1 LDKLTAL
8 KSLSVNFMQLTG
20 PGVYIPAFVEVLLS
34 NDGKNFKPAQQIKN
48 DIPVTISTLTFRNFK
63 FSLNGQK
70 ARYIRVHAR
79 NEQHGFMFA
88 DEVIVY

>member
-1 LDKLTAL
+1 MEKVTAL

-34 NDGKNFKPAQQIKN
+34 RDGKNFRLAQQVKN
-48 DIPVTISTLTFRNFK
+48 DIPLTVSTLTFRNFK

-88 DEVIVY
+88 DEIIVY